1 VLDEEKKATAERAAA
16 RVQKAQ
22 DREREGAKAM
32 AEYVAETKAVSDRTA
47 KLRAERL
54 AREEEERAAKAAAPA
69 APVKAKKAAAPKP
82 VRSKSVAL

>member
-1 VLDEEKKATAERAAA
+1 MDEEKKATAERAAV

-32 AEYVAETKAVSDRTA
+32 AEYQAETKAVSDRTA
-47 KLRAERL
+47 KLREQRL
-54 AREEEERAAKAAAPA
+54 AREAEEEAAKAAAPP
-69 APVKAKKAAAPKP
+69 APTKAAKPKAPKP

>member
-1 VLDEEKKATAERAAA
+1 LDEEKKATAERAAV

-32 AEYVAETKAVSDRTA
+32 AEYQAETKAVSDRTA
-47 KLRAERL
+47 KLREQRL
-54 AREEEERAAKAAAPA
+54 LREAEEEAAKAAAPPPPPA
-69 APVKAKKAAAPKP
+69 KAAKPKAPKP